1 VMAVVRQ
8 RERPRRARSN
18 RAQIRRA
25 HIPMVVDHHLTLMEF
40 GLS

>member
-1 VMAVVRQ
+1 MMAMVRQ
-8 RERPRRARSN
+8 RERLRRATSN

-25 HIPMVVDHHLTLMEF
+25 HILMVLDHDLTLMEF